1 MTGLLLK
8 PCWISQWHFTKQFYG
23 SSKELDSDSY
33 EIAYLCRC
41 RFCPGSLESSE
52 GRARGEAVAP
62 RTSRNLAVHPY
73 MAGWPPRFCKPDRNL
88 DQRFFL
94 FHCSFRRTA
103 RFLFLFLIIRLR
115 PCGGDSWAGRMRGRR
130 EGVSET
136 ASGRSRLRLRERKVR
151 EQSKWEAAA
160 AAGRTC

>member
-23 SSKELDSDSY
+23 SRKELDSDSY
-33 EIAYLCRC
+33 RIAYLCRC

-115 PCGGDSWAGRMRGRR
+115 GRLVGGEDAWQEGGRG
-130 EGVSET
+130 SET

>member
-33 EIAYLCRC
+33 QIAYLCRR

-73 MAGWPPRFCKPDRNL
+73 MAGRQD
-88 DQRFFL
+88 
-94 FHCSFRRTA
+94 SASRTGTSI
-103 RFLFLFLIIRLR
+103 REILPFSLFLSPHRTVSLPL
-115 PCGGDSWAGRMRGRR
+115 PYYPVAALRGRLVGGEDAWQEGGGVRDSQR
-130 EGVSET
+130 EKQV
-136 ASGRSRLRLRERKVR
+136 AL
-151 EQSKWEAAA
+151 A
-160 AAGRTC
+160 

>member
-23 SSKELDSDSY
+23 SNKELDSDSY
-33 EIAYLCRC
+33 QIAYLCRC

-73 MAGWPPRFCKPDRNL
+73 MAGRQDSASRTGTSIR
-88 DQRFFL
+88 DSSFFTVPFAAPHGFSSSSL
-94 FHCSFRRTA
+94 LSG
-103 RFLFLFLIIRLR
+103 
-115 PCGGDSWAGRMRGRR
+115 CGGDSWAGRMRGRR